1 MYATGIG
8 NVVKRDQAKALVYH
22 TFAAFGGDTSASL
35 TLGYRYLMGI
45 GTEQSCQDALYYYKE
60 VADKGELMTLKKKKN
75 KRKKQPHL
83 HIIIHNTFVYYS
95 HAILLRWS
103 SRWPTIATYKSP
115 NLG

>member
-1 MYATGIG
+1 MAHQLRSFIQYAKYHLPRNYSAAYRYYSELASRNGNATAQHQLGFMYATGIG

-60 VADKGELMTLKKKKN
+60 VADKGE
-75 KRKKQPHL
+75 
-83 HIIIHNTFVYYS
+83 
-95 HAILLRWS
+95 
-103 SRWPTIATYKSP
+103 
-115 NLG
+115 

>member
-1 MYATGIG
+1 MYATGLG

-60 VADKGELMTLKKKKN
+60 VADKGEPTRRLSSACHHSIMIT
-75 KRKKQPHL
+75 
-83 HIIIHNTFVYYS
+83 HITF
-95 HAILLRWS
+95 
-103 SRWPTIATYKSP
+103 P
-115 NLG
+115 